1 MLDDIRADRLKNI
14 EPYVLGVVKK
24 QLISLRRQG
33 KDIIDF
39 GMGNPDGATPQHIV
53 DKLIEAVKNP
63 KNHRY
68 SASRGIYKL
77 NLALCDWYKR
87 RFSVDLD
94 PNTEAIT
101 TIGAKEGI
109 SHLMYAVVN
118 PGDNILVP
126 MPCYPIHA
134 VSVKLAGGNVIPVS
148 LMKSGDLFEDIVET
162 YNRIFPKIKMMVLSF
177 PHNPTTKVIELDF
190 FRKIVDFAI
199 KNKIIIIHDIAY
211 AEIYFDDYLPPSI
224 LQIDG
229 AKEICAEVYSLSKTF
244 NMPGWRVGF
253 LAGNKS
259 IISALEQIKS
269 YLDYGMFQ
277 PIQIAAIHA
286 LTNRDDCVKDVRAT
300 YKSRR
305 DVLVQGLIK
314 LGWEV
319 ELPKATMFVWAKI
332 PDKFKHLSSVEF
344 SMKMINDAEC
354 AVSPGSGFGKEGE
367 GYIRFALIENELR
380 TKQALKNIKNMMN
393 K

>member
-1 MLDDIRADRLKNI
+1 MKDDIRADRLKNI
-14 EPYVLGVVKK
+14 PPYVLGVVKK
-24 QLISLRRQG
+24 QLIALRKQG
-33 KDIIDF
+33 KDIVDF

-53 DKLIEAVKNP
+53 DKLIEAAKNP
-63 KNHRY
+63 RNHRY

-87 RFSVDLD
+87 RFNVELD

-109 SHLMYAVVN
+109 SHLMYATIN
-118 PGDNILVP
+118 PGDNVIVP

-134 VSVKLAGGNVIPVS
+134 VSVQLAGGNVIPVS
-148 LMKSGDLFEDIVET
+148 LMKDMDLFENIVET
-162 YNRIFPKIKMMVLSF
+162 FNKTNPKPKMMILSF
-177 PHNPTTKVIELDF
+177 PHNPTTKIVDITF
-190 FRKIVDFAI
+190 FEKIVKFALE
-199 KNKIIIIHDIAY
+199 NDVIIIHDNAY

-224 LQIDG
+224 LQVNG
-229 AKEICAEVYSLSKTF
+229 AKEIAAEVYSLSKTF

-253 LAGNKS
+253 LAGNSK
-259 IISALEQIKS
+259 IVSALEQIKS

-286 LTNRDDCVKDVRAT
+286 LNSRDDCVNDIRKI

-305 DVLVQGLIK
+305 DVLVSGLKK

-332 PDKFKHLSSVEF
+332 PDKFKNMSSVDF
-344 SMKMINDAEC
+344 SIKMINEAEC

-380 TKQALKNIKNMMN
+380 TKQALKNIKKLME

>member
-1 MLDDIRADRLKNI
+1 MLNDIRADRLKNI

-24 QLISLRRQG
+24 QLIALRKQG
-33 KDIIDF
+33 KDVIDF
-39 GMGNPDGATPQHIV
+39 GMGNPDGATPRHIV
-53 DKLIEAVKNP
+53 DKLIEAAQNP

-77 NLALCDWYKR
+77 NLALCDWYKK
-87 RFSVDLD
+87 RFGVTID

-109 SHLMYAVVN
+109 SHLMYATIN
-118 PGDNILVP
+118 PGDNVIVP

-134 VSVKLAGGNVIPVS
+134 VSVQLAGGNVIPVS
-148 LMKSGDLFEDIVET
+148 LLKPGDLFENIVEV
-162 YNRIFPKIKMMVLSF
+162 YNKTSPKVKMMILSF
-177 PHNPTTKVIELDF
+177 PHNPTTRVIDIDF
-190 FRKIVDFAI
+190 FRKIVDFAL
-199 KNKIIIIHDIAY
+199 KNNVIIIHDIAY

-253 LAGNKS
+253 LAGNRV

-286 LTNRDDCVKDVRAT
+286 LTSRDDCVKDIRNI

-305 DVLVQGLIK
+305 DVLVNGLLK

-332 PDKFKHLSSVEF
+332 PQKFQNLSSVEF
-344 SMKMINDAEC
+344 SMKMINEAEC

-380 TKQALKNIKNMMN
+380 TKQALKNIKQMMN

>member
-1 MLDDIRADRLKNI
+1 MLDEIRADRLKNL

-24 QLISLRRQG
+24 QLITLRKQG

-39 GMGNPDGATPQHIV
+39 GMGNPDGATPQYIV

-77 NLALCDWYKR
+77 NLALSDWYKR
-87 RFSVDLD
+87 RFNVIID
-94 PNTEAIT
+94 PVKEAIT

-109 SHLMYAVVN
+109 SHLMYAIIN
-118 PGDNILVP
+118 PGDNVIIP

-134 VSVKLAGGNVIPVS
+134 VSVKLAGGNVIPIS
-148 LMKSGDLFEDIVET
+148 LLEENDLFENIKKT
-162 YNRIFPKIKMMVLSF
+162 YEITTPKPKVILISF
-177 PHNPTTKVIELDF
+177 PHNPTTKVIDIDF
-190 FRKIVDFAI
+190 FKKIVDFAL

-211 AEIYFDDYLPPSI
+211 AEIYFDDYIPPSL
-224 LQIDG
+224 LQVEG
-229 AKEICAEVYSLSKTF
+229 AKEIGAEVYSLSKTF

-253 LAGNKS
+253 LAGNEK
-259 IISALEQIKS
+259 IIGALEQIKS

-286 LTNRDDCVKDVRAT
+286 LNSRDDCVGELRSI

-305 DVLVQGLIK
+305 DILVQGLKK

-319 ELPKATMFVWAKI
+319 ELPRATMFVWAKI
-332 PDKFKHLSSVEF
+332 PEKFKGMSSVEF
-344 SMKMINDAEC
+344 SIKMINEAEC

-380 TKQALKNIKNMMN
+380 TKQALKNIKKLMN
-393 K
+393 A